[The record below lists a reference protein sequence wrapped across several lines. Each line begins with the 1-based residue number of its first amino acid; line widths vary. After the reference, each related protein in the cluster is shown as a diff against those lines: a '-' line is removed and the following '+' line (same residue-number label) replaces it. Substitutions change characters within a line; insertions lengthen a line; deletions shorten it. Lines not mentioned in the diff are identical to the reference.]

1 MCEMAELRRNNL
13 TLVEAVG
20 QSVCSLSPTFT
31 PALGVAV
38 VGGMAGA
45 NSWLVY
51 LLATISVTIVGINIG
66 KLAKRI
72 PAAGSFFLYVSRT
85 LGPSW
90 GLLSGWAMLVAYLF
104 TAVALTVATS
114 IFFKDFFG
122 AIGLKILPP
131 DFLIYIAVSALI
143 WLLAYRDVKMS
154 TRFGLTLEALSVAAI
169 IVVCFLIWKSFGFKM
184 DVPQVHLQG
193 ASFGT
198 IAPAIVFA
206 IFSWVGY
213 ESAAT
218 LSKEIKNP
226 EVVVPQAIVA
236 TAIAVGIFFVA
247 TTFIVV
253 MGFHDDATKLGASA
267 APFSDV
273 AAASK
278 LGTVV
283 TTFIY
288 FAAMISCFACSL
300 GQLTAFARMLFSLG
314 RYEFVHRSMGA
325 VHDKHATPHLALAV
339 GTVLNAVLCIACA
352 GAGETNLVGYF
363 GTIATFGFIFVY
375 ILCSIAAPVLLYREG
390 TLTVGTV
397 ILGALGTLLMA
408 GAFFGSVYPVPA
420 APYNYFPWG
429 FLAYMLLGAAWFY
442 FLKLRAPKVL
452 LGIEND
458 MESMA
463 TAETF
468 GKMEAVGSGAE

>member
-1 MCEMAELRRNNL
+1 MSELRRNNL
-13 TLVEAVG
+13 TLIEAVG

-31 PALGVAV
+31 PALAVAV

-51 LLATISVTIVGINIG
+51 LLATISITIVGINIA

-104 TAVALTVATS
+104 TSVALTVATS
-114 IFFKDFFG
+114 IFFKDFFD
-122 AIGLKILPP
+122 AIGLKAMPP
-131 DFLIYIAVSALI
+131 NFIIYIAVSALI
-143 WLLAYRDVKMS
+143 WFLAYRDVKLS

-169 IVVCFLIWKSFGFKM
+169 IVVCFLVWKSFGFKI
-184 DVPQVHLQG
+184 DAPQVHLTG
-193 ASFGT
+193 ASFST
-198 IAPAIVFA
+198 IAPPIVFA
-206 IFSWVGY
+206 IFSWVGF

-218 LSKEIKNP
+218 LSKEIRNP
-226 EVVVPQAIVA
+226 EVVVPRAIVA
-236 TAIAVGIFFVA
+236 TAIAVGVFFIL
-247 TTFIVV
+247 TTIIVV
-253 MGFHDDATKLGASA
+253 MGFHDDAGKLGASA
-267 APFSDV
+267 APLSDV
-273 AAASK
+273 AAATK

-314 RYEFVHRSMGA
+314 RYEFVHRSMGT
-325 VHDKHATPHLALAV
+325 VHMKHATPHLALTV
-339 GTVLNAVLCIACA
+339 GTILNAVLCIAFA

-375 ILCSIAAPVLLYREG
+375 FLCSIAAPVLLHREG
-390 TLTVGTV
+390 TLTAGTV
-397 ILGALGTLLMA
+397 ILGALGMGSMA
-408 GAFFGSVYPVPA
+408 FAFFGSIYPVPA
-420 APYNYFPWG
+420 TPYNYFPWA
-429 FLAYMLLGAAWFY
+429 FLAYMLIGAVWF
-442 FLKLRAPKVL
+442 FVLKMRAPQVL
-452 LGIEND
+452 LGIEHD
-458 MESMA
+458 METMA
-463 TAETF
+463 TI
-468 GKMEAVGSGAE
+468 EALGPMDGVGVGAE

>member
-1 MCEMAELRRNNL
+1 MAELRRNNL
-13 TLVEAVG
+13 TLIEAVG

-122 AIGLKILPP
+122 AIGFNSMPP
-131 DFLIYIAVSALI
+131 NFVIYAAVSALI
-143 WLLAYRDVKMS
+143 WVLAYRDVKLS
-154 TRFGLTLEALSVAAI
+154 TRFGLTLEALSVVAI
-169 IVVCFLIWKSFGFKM
+169 IIVCFLIWKSFGFKM

-206 IFSWVGY
+206 IFSWVGF

-218 LSKEIKNP
+218 LSKEIRNP
-226 EVVVPQAIVA
+226 EVVVPRAIVA
-236 TAIAVGIFFVA
+236 TAIAVGIFFVV

-253 MGFHDDATKLGASA
+253 MGFHDDASKLGASA

-273 AAASK
+273 AAASH
-278 LGTVV
+278 LGSAV

-325 VHDKHATPHLALAV
+325 VHDKHATPHLALTV
-339 GTVLNAVLCIACA
+339 GTVLNAVLCIAFA
-352 GAGETNLVGYF
+352 SAGETNLVGYF

-375 ILCSIAAPVLLYREG
+375 LLCSIAAPILLYREG
-390 TLTVGTV
+390 TATAGTI
-397 ILGALGTLLMA
+397 ILGGLGAISMA
-408 GAFFGSVYPVPA
+408 AAFFGSVYPVPA

-429 FLAYMLLGAAWFY
+429 FVAYMLLGVAWF
-442 FLKLRAPKVL
+442 FILKTRAPKVL
-452 LGIEND
+452 LGIEHD

-468 GKMEAVGSGAE
+468 GKMDAVGSGAQ